1 MRNKFKIGI
10 KQCECRCAKNSV
22 SRANAI
28 LAQRVAP
35 VRPCLW
41 WADQGHVVTERF
53 DRRLRALESIA
64 GPTASRSIRIHRVLS
79 SNENISRLMI
89 RRHATQPTSGI
100 IQYARRLTLS
110 APRDN
115 QREDPACRR
124 DVQHS
129 NRSFLRFEARNR
141 LLGLENNALTRAA
154 VVNQVTT
161 DNRHRPVRESNRHL
175 REIVDSGKCR
185 NLIQC

>member
-79 SNENISRLMI
+79 SNENISRLVI

-154 VVNQVTT
+154 VVNQVTS